1 LLLVLQGP
9 ACAAPP
15 KIITEQVA
23 SISCFIDTSL
33 VSILRPLQRIMVAF
47 GATIA
52 PQARAQQSTAPGQ
65 QMQPNQ
71 KAQDEADKSVKT
83 RNSGESGFVAD
94 QEKAGA
100 SAHPPGQPEKS
111 TTGTGSASDK
121 SR

>member
-1 LLLVLQGP
+1 MR
-9 ACAAPP
+9 
-15 KIITEQVA
+15 T
-23 SISCFIDTSL
+23 SIFA
-33 VSILRPLQRIMVAF
+33 IMVAF

-52 PQARAQQSTAPGQ
+52 PQSHAQQSTAPSQ

-94 QEKAGA
+94 QEKPGA
-100 SAHPPGQPEKS
+100 AAHPPGQPEKS
-111 TTGTGSASDK
+111 TTGTGSASGK